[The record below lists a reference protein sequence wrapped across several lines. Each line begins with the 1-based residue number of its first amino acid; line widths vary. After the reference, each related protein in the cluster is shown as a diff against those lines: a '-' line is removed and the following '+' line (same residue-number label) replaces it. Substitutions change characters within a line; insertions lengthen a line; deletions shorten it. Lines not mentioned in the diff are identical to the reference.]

1 MSERQGLQSVGFIG
15 AGVVG
20 TSLAIALRRL
30 GYPVIAAS
38 SRTKA
43 SAKALAARVDGCE
56 AVNSPQDVADRAAL
70 VFLTT
75 PDDAIETVA
84 ESVRWGQGQGVVHC
98 SGVKPAEALEAAKN
112 QGAMVGT
119 FHPFQTFASVDQAL
133 DDLPGITFGIEAAG
147 ELLESL
153 EFLAIGLGG
162 KPVQIPPEARA
173 AYHASAIIACGYM
186 VALAEA
192 GAGLWEAAGLSRQE
206 GLDALVPLMQGTV
219 NNIGKQGTVQ
229 AFTGP
234 LVRGDIGTVR
244 LHLVTLQQYAPHL
257 VSLYCRLG
265 LEALPLAAKKGR
277 LSAEARKELK
287 RLLQGWE
294 GKEDIHAET

>member
-1 MSERQGLQSVGFIG
+1 MDEGQDPRSVGFIG

-20 TSLAIALRRL
+20 TALAIAIERL
-30 GYPVIAAS
+30 GYSVVAAA

-56 AVNSPQDVADRAAL
+56 AVESSQDVADRASL

-84 ESVRWGQGQGVVHC
+84 ESVRWSQGQGVVHC
-98 SGVKPAEALEAAKN
+98 CGVKPAEALGAAKR

-133 DDLPGITFGIEAAG
+133 EDLRGITYGIEAEG
-147 ELLESL
+147 ELLQSLESL
-153 EFLAIGLGG
+153 AIALGG
-162 KPVQIPPEARA
+162 KPVQIPADARA

-192 GAGLWEAAGLSRQE
+192 GAGLWEAAGLSRQD
-206 GLDALVPLMQGTV
+206 GLDALVPLMRATV
-219 NNIGKQGTVQ
+219 DNIGKQGTIQ

-244 LHLVTLQQYAPHL
+244 LHIETLQRYAPHL
-257 VSLYCRLG
+257 ISLYCRLG

-277 LSAEARKELK
+277 LSVDARNELEGLLKGQLVTGDQHAEA
-287 RLLQGWE
+287 
-294 GKEDIHAET
+294 